1 MDKMYEI
8 AIIGGGPGGVGAA
21 VESVMLG
28 FEKIILIEK
37 GDNHSQTIRK
47 YYKDNKRVDKDWK
60 GQTVELLGKVEF
72 VDGTKESTI
81 DFFDKLI
88 DSHKIDSFFNTEVEK
103 IIHNGHF
110 FEISTSKGKMQAKY
124 VIVAIGK
131 MGKPNKP
138 DYELPASLKNLINF
152 NLDNCSEHE
161 KILVVGGGNSAV
173 EYAYELAILND
184 VTLSYRQKEFGRVN
198 PENVDI
204 IRKYENE
211 GKLKIWL
218 ESSIAEIENQ
228 KGKPLVKFANGD
240 EVVFDRIIFAIGG
253 TTPKGFLHNCGVEVD
268 EAGEPMYDENFE
280 TSQKGLFVAGDIA
293 VKNGGSIAIAL
304 NHAFKILTFINQ
316 TKENK

>member
-1 MDKMYEI
+1 MKKLYDM

-21 VESVMLG
+21 VESVLLG
-28 FEKIILIEK
+28 FENIVLIEK

-47 YYKDNKRVDKDWK
+47 FYKDNKRVDKDWK

-88 DSHKIDSFFNTEVEK
+88 DSHEIDTMFNTEVEK
-103 IIHNGHF
+103 VINNGHS
-110 FEISTSKGKMQAKY
+110 FEISTSSGKIDAKY

-138 DYELPASLKNLINF
+138 NYDLPTTLKQKINF

-184 VTLSYRQKEFGRVN
+184 VTLSYRKNEFARAN
-198 PENVDI
+198 PENI
-204 IRKYENE
+204 EILEKYRQED
-211 GKLKIWL
+211 KLKVWL
-218 ESSIAEIENQ
+218 NSNILSIEDASGSPKVNFEDGSSTTY
-228 KGKPLVKFANGD
+228 
-240 EVVFDRIIFAIGG
+240 DRIIFAIGG
-253 TTPKGFLHNCGVEVD
+253 TTPKGFLQCCGISLD
-268 EAGEPMYDENFE
+268 EKGEPIFDENFE
-280 TSQKGLFVAGDIA
+280 TSSKGMFVAGDIA
-293 VKNGGSIAIAL
+293 VASGGSIAIAL
-304 NHAFKILTFINQ
+304 NHAYKILTHINNS
-316 TKENK
+316 KANV